1 MGEQAIDSR
10 TWRLLEPAGLA
21 WRCWDEDYIVFH
33 SWSGMT
39 HYLDAT
45 AGTVFEVLLDHAA
58 TVRGL
63 ATVLAGLADTPVTD
77 SLGALM
83 QQVLRRFDEVG
94 LAEPM
99 P

>member
-1 MGEQAIDSR
+1 
-10 TWRLLEPAGLA
+10 
-21 WRCWDEDYIVFH
+21 
-33 SWSGMT
+33 
-39 HYLDAT
+39 
-45 AGTVFEVLLDHAA
+45 VFEVLLDHAA

-77 SLGALM
+77 SLGALV